1 MVIFFIVWR
10 LSLSKDG
17 LGHGIRDLDDFVVSL
32 FGESQKRSILLW
44 LIECKFRYRNVRGLL
59 TLSLIAGEVPPLQAV
74 SSQIAG
80 GWYER
85 SQEIV

>member
-1 MVIFFIVWR
+1 VVIFFIVWWR
-10 LSLSKDG
+10 SLSKKG
-17 LGHGIRDLDDFVVSL
+17 LGHGIRDLNDFAVSL

-44 LIECKFRYRNVRGLL
+44 LIECKFRYRNVRARL
-59 TLSLIAGEVPPLQAV
+59 TLSLIAGEPWLHQAA

-85 SQEIV
+85 SREIV